1 MIVLVHAGV
10 CDSRMWE
17 GFDLPGAMTYEMRGF
32 GETPMPSEGQ
42 FSHAADL
49 EAAIGEGPASLVGAS
64 YGGLVCLELAARRPD
79 LITELVLL
87 DAALPDHPWSD
98 EVAGY
103 GQREEELVDQGD
115 LRGAAELS
123 ADFWLTD
130 PSLRERV
137 VEMQQRAYELQVGAG
152 SEEIYPEAIPLAE
165 VRARTLVVVGE
176 NDKADFHDIADR
188 LMAEVPGARGI
199 RIKGSGHLPALE
211 QPAETARIVRDFLAK
226 S

>member
-32 GETPMPSEGQ
+32 GETPMPSEGS

-49 EAAIGEGPASLVGAS
+49 EAAIGAGPASLVGAS

-79 LITELVLL
+79 LVTELVLL
-87 DAALPDHPWSD
+87 DAALPDHLWSA
-98 EVAGY
+98 EVAAY
-103 GQREEELVDQGD
+103 GEREEQLVDRGD
-115 LRGAAELS
+115 LRGAAELT

-137 VEMQQRAYELQVGAG
+137 VEMQQRAYELQVDAVA
-152 SEEIYPEAIPLAE
+152 EEIETDAIPLRD

-176 NDKADFHDIADR
+176 QDKADFHAIADR
-188 LMAEVPGARGI
+188 LMAEIPGARGV